1 MFSLSQPNQ
10 VHCLFILRK
19 ACLVSQPSC
28 ILIIVSLELI
38 SGFLEFCRNMG
49 LCVLLRSGLEQED
62 MRTLYKY
69 LVSSLFPSTINLEV
83 QNIKFL

>member
-1 MFSLSQPNQ
+1 MSRF
-10 VHCLFILRK
+10 
-19 ACLVSQPSC
+19 LVNNFCKYCSESV
-28 ILIIVSLELI
+28 LIIIFSLELI
-38 SGFLEFCRNMG
+38 SGFLEFCCYMG

-83 QNIKFL
+83 QSIKFL